1 MASHKR
7 TLMFEIKLN
16 DRITEFLRKFKNSA
30 KSNEGIDED
39 IDLFLKRH
47 AIPMQSL
54 LFYVKEYRKDSDLPC
69 SIKELL
75 KPLEFEFKPKA
86 VRGSHYSEDFKKN
99 LEFLKYQEQ
108 ELEYQSMVKRSKSVF
123 SLQEED
129 ELTPSQIN
137 KQIKEQVTTVF
148 NVLVSF
154 ISVVVA
160 IWYWTGSSTNFPI
173 HVRLLLCLFF
183 GILVLVADVV
193 VYNSYLKKL
202 EEAKVKEK
210 TKVEKKKVLSKITL

>member
-54 LFYVKEYRKDSDLPC
+54 LFYVKEYRKDSDLPF

-123 SLQEED
+123 SLQEDD

-148 NVLVSF
+148 NVLVSV

-160 IWYWTGSSTNFPI
+160 IWYWTGSSTNFPV

>member
-54 LFYVKEYRKDSDLPC
+54 LFYVKEYRKDSDLQC

-86 VRGSHYSEDFKKN
+86 VRGSHYSEDFKKK

-148 NVLVSF
+148 NVLVSV

-160 IWYWTGSSTNFPI
+160 IWYWTGSSTNFPV

>member
-108 ELEYQSMVKRSKSVF
+108 ELEYQSMVKRSKFVF
-123 SLQEED
+123 SLQEDD

-148 NVLVSF
+148 NVLVSV

-160 IWYWTGSSTNFPI
+160 IWYWTGSSTNFPV

>member
-86 VRGSHYSEDFKKN
+86 VRGLHYSEDFKKK

-123 SLQEED
+123 SLQEDD

-148 NVLVSF
+148 NVLVSV

-160 IWYWTGSSTNFPI
+160 IWYWTGSSTNFPV

>member
-1 MASHKR
+1 
-7 TLMFEIKLN
+7 MFEIKLN

-123 SLQEED
+123 SLQEDD

-137 KQIKEQVTTVF
+137 KLIKEQVTTVF
-148 NVLVSF
+148 NVLVSV

-160 IWYWTGSSTNFPI
+160 IWYWTGSSTNFPV

-183 GILVLVADVV
+183 GILVLVADVA

>member
-1 MASHKR
+1 
-7 TLMFEIKLN
+7 MFEIKLN

-123 SLQEED
+123 SLQEDD

-148 NVLVSF
+148 NVLVSV

-160 IWYWTGSSTNFPI
+160 IWYWTGSSTNFPV

-202 EEAKVKEK
+202 EEAKLKEK

>member
-1 MASHKR
+1 
-7 TLMFEIKLN
+7 MFEIKLN

-123 SLQEED
+123 SLQEDD

-148 NVLVSF
+148 NVLVSV

-160 IWYWTGSSTNFPI
+160 IWYWTGSSTNFPV

>member
-54 LFYVKEYRKDSDLPC
+54 LFYVKEYRKDSDLLC

-148 NVLVSF
+148 NVLVSV

-160 IWYWTGSSTNFPI
+160 IWYWTGSSTNFPV

>member
-1 MASHKR
+1 
-7 TLMFEIKLN
+7 MFEIKLN

-148 NVLVSF
+148 NVLVSV

>member
-1 MASHKR
+1 
-7 TLMFEIKLN
+7 MFEIKLN

-129 ELTPSQIN
+129 ELTPSQIH

-148 NVLVSF
+148 NVLVSV

>member
-123 SLQEED
+123 SLQEDD

-148 NVLVSF
+148 NVLVSV

>member
-1 MASHKR
+1 
-7 TLMFEIKLN
+7 MFEIKLN

-54 LFYVKEYRKDSDLPC
+54 LFYVKEYRKDSDLPF

-123 SLQEED
+123 SLQEDD

-148 NVLVSF
+148 NVLVSV

-160 IWYWTGSSTNFPI
+160 IWYWTGSSTNFPV

>member
-1 MASHKR
+1 
-7 TLMFEIKLN
+7 MFEIKLN

-75 KPLEFEFKPKA
+75 RPLEFEFKPKA

-148 NVLVSF
+148 NVLVSV

>member
-54 LFYVKEYRKDSDLPC
+54 LFYVKEYRKDSDLLC

-123 SLQEED
+123 SLQEDD

-148 NVLVSF
+148 NVLVSV

-160 IWYWTGSSTNFPI
+160 IWYWTGSSTNFPV

>member
-1 MASHKR
+1 
-7 TLMFEIKLN
+7 MFEIKLN
-16 DRITEFLRKFKNSA
+16 DRITEFLRKFKDSA
-30 KSNEGIDED
+30 RSNEGIDED
-39 IDLFLKRH
+39 VDLFLQRH
-47 AIPMQSL
+47 AIPIQSL

-69 SIKELL
+69 SIRELL
-75 KPLEFEFKPKA
+75 RPLEFEFKPKT

-99 LEFLKYQEQ
+99 LEFLKYQQQ

-148 NVLVSF
+148 NVLVSVV
-154 ISVVVA
+154 SVVVA
-160 IWYWTGSSTNFPI
+160 IWYWTGSSTNFPV

>member
-1 MASHKR
+1 
-7 TLMFEIKLN
+7 MFEIKLN

-86 VRGSHYSEDFKKN
+86 VKGSHYSEDFKKN

-148 NVLVSF
+148 NVLVSV

-160 IWYWTGSSTNFPI
+160 IWYWTGSSTNFPV

>member
-1 MASHKR
+1 
-7 TLMFEIKLN
+7 MFEIKLN

-148 NVLVSF
+148 NVLVSV

-160 IWYWTGSSTNFPI
+160 IWYWTGSSTNFPV

>member
-54 LFYVKEYRKDSDLPC
+54 LFYVKEYRKDNDLQC

-86 VRGSHYSEDFKKN
+86 VRGLHYSEDFKKK

-108 ELEYQSMVKRSKSVF
+108 ELEYQSMVKRSKFVF
-123 SLQEED
+123 SLQEDD

-148 NVLVSF
+148 NVLVSV

-160 IWYWTGSSTNFPI
+160 IWYWTGSSTNFPV

>member
-1 MASHKR
+1 
-7 TLMFEIKLN
+7 MFEIKLN

-54 LFYVKEYRKDSDLPC
+54 LFYVKEYRKDSDLQC

-86 VRGSHYSEDFKKN
+86 VRGLHYSEDFKKK

-123 SLQEED
+123 SLQEDD

-148 NVLVSF
+148 NVLVSV

-160 IWYWTGSSTNFPI
+160 IWYWTGSSTNFPV

>member
-1 MASHKR
+1 
-7 TLMFEIKLN
+7 MFEIKLN

-123 SLQEED
+123 SLQEDD

-148 NVLVSF
+148 NVLVSV

-160 IWYWTGSSTNFPI
+160 IWYWTGSSTNFPV

-183 GILVLVADVV
+183 GILVLAADVV

>member
-86 VRGSHYSEDFKKN
+86 VRGSHYSEDFKKK

-123 SLQEED
+123 SLQEDD

-148 NVLVSF
+148 NVLVSV

-160 IWYWTGSSTNFPI
+160 IWYWTGSSTNFPV

>member
-86 VRGSHYSEDFKKN
+86 VRGSHYSEDFKKK

-123 SLQEED
+123 SLQEDD

-148 NVLVSF
+148 NVLVSV

-160 IWYWTGSSTNFPI
+160 IWYWTGSSTNFPV

-210 TKVEKKKVLSKITL
+210 TKLEKKKVLSKITL

>member
-54 LFYVKEYRKDSDLPC
+54 LFYVKEYRKDSDLQC

-86 VRGSHYSEDFKKN
+86 VRGSHYSEDFKKK

-108 ELEYQSMVKRSKSVF
+108 ELEYRSMVKRSKSVF
-123 SLQEED
+123 SLQEDD

-148 NVLVSF
+148 NVLVSV

-160 IWYWTGSSTNFPI
+160 IWYWTGSSTNFPV

>member
-1 MASHKR
+1 
-7 TLMFEIKLN
+7 MFEIKLN

-54 LFYVKEYRKDSDLPC
+54 LFYVKEYRKDSDLQC

-86 VRGSHYSEDFKKN
+86 VRGLHYSEDFKKK

-123 SLQEED
+123 SLQEDD
-129 ELTPSQIN
+129 ELTPSKIN

-148 NVLVSF
+148 NVLVSV

-160 IWYWTGSSTNFPI
+160 IWYWTGSSTNFPV

>member
-1 MASHKR
+1 MVSHKR

-54 LFYVKEYRKDSDLPC
+54 LFYVKEYRKDSDLQC

-148 NVLVSF
+148 NVLVSV

-160 IWYWTGSSTNFPI
+160 IWYWTGSSTNFPV

>member
-86 VRGSHYSEDFKKN
+86 VRGLHYSEDFKKK

-148 NVLVSF
+148 NVLVSV

>member
-54 LFYVKEYRKDSDLPC
+54 LFYVKEYRKDSDLQC

-123 SLQEED
+123 SLQEDD

-148 NVLVSF
+148 NVLVSV

-160 IWYWTGSSTNFPI
+160 IWYWTGSSTNFPV

>member
-54 LFYVKEYRKDSDLPC
+54 LFYVKEYRKDSDLQC

-86 VRGSHYSEDFKKN
+86 VRGSHYSEDFKKK

-148 NVLVSF
+148 NVLVSV

>member
-54 LFYVKEYRKDSDLPC
+54 LFYVKEYRKDSDLQC

-86 VRGSHYSEDFKKN
+86 VRGLHYSEDFKKK

-123 SLQEED
+123 SLQEDD

-148 NVLVSF
+148 NVLVSV

-160 IWYWTGSSTNFPI
+160 IWYWTGSSTNFPV

>member
-1 MASHKR
+1 
-7 TLMFEIKLN
+7 MFEIKLN

-148 NVLVSF
+148 NVLVSV

-193 VYNSYLKKL
+193 VYNSHLKKL

>member
-7 TLMFEIKLN
+7 TLMFEIKMN

-148 NVLVSF
+148 NVLVSV

>member
-1 MASHKR
+1 
-7 TLMFEIKLN
+7 MFEIKLN

-47 AIPMQSL
+47 AISMQSL

-148 NVLVSF
+148 NVLVSV

>member
-1 MASHKR
+1 
-7 TLMFEIKLN
+7 MFEIKLN

-54 LFYVKEYRKDSDLPC
+54 LFYVKEYRKDNDLPC

-123 SLQEED
+123 SLQEDD

-148 NVLVSF
+148 NVLVSV

-160 IWYWTGSSTNFPI
+160 IWYWTGSSTNFPV

>member
-1 MASHKR
+1 
-7 TLMFEIKLN
+7 MFEIKLN

-30 KSNEGIDED
+30 KSSEGIDED

-54 LFYVKEYRKDSDLPC
+54 LFYVKEYRKDNDLPC

-123 SLQEED
+123 SLQEDD

-148 NVLVSF
+148 NVLVSV

-160 IWYWTGSSTNFPI
+160 IWYWTGSSTNFPV

>member
-1 MASHKR
+1 
-7 TLMFEIKLN
+7 MFEIKLN

-54 LFYVKEYRKDSDLPC
+54 LFYVKEYRKDSDLQC

-86 VRGSHYSEDFKKN
+86 VRGSHYSEDFKKK

-148 NVLVSF
+148 NVLVSV

>member
-54 LFYVKEYRKDSDLPC
+54 LFYVKEYRKDSDLQC

-148 NVLVSF
+148 NVLVSV

-160 IWYWTGSSTNFPI
+160 IWYWTGSSTNFPV